1 MFEVFEESVAQK
13 EKFRVAANKLLNQ
26 CFLLKKKEDTRREY
40 VFVRQNKEM
49 FIPYFDL
56 LGYDLKINEE
66 QGVIGLVS
74 QFGMGRLS
82 LGKYESIF
90 LLILRLLYIEKRK
103 ELATFSEEVTVLMEE
118 IREKYAMLK
127 IKAKPVLDKGTERH
141 MISLFRKY
149 NLLRNLDSDVTQT
162 DARIVI
168 YPSII
173 MAVAVEDVNAYFALT
188 EQKLKE
194 YAGGRGNGESE
205 EDSDESTT
213 D

>member
-1 MFEVFEESVAQK
+1 MFKVFEESVAQK

-26 CFLLKKKEDTRREY
+26 CFLLKKKEDTRKEY

-74 QFGMGRLS
+74 QFGTGRLS
-82 LGKYESIF
+82 LGKYV
-90 LLILRLLYIEKRK
+90 EKRK

-127 IKAKPVLDKGTERH
+127 IKAKPLLDKGTERH

-173 MAVAVEDVNAYFALT
+173 MAVPVEDVNAYFTMT

-194 YAGGRGNGESE
+194 YAGGRGNGEPE
-205 EDSDESTT
+205 EDTDESTT